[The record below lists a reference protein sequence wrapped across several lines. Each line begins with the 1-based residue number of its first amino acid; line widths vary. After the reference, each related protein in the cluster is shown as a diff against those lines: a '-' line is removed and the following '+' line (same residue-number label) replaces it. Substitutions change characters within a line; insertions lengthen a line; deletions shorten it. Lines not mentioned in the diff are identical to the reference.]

1 MDEVE
6 KKKLYDVTVAG
17 LGPAG
22 LSALVYL
29 LEAHLN
35 VIAVGPEIGGQIN
48 NTPEITNW
56 PFIPTLSGDAFRKGM
71 FAFFENLERKFPE
84 YLTRVAGSIS
94 SAKEAAGKMYK
105 VTAQTTEGGIVFFHQ
120 GAHHC
125 NGRDA

>member
-1 MDEVE
+1 MDGVE

-48 NTPEITNW
+48 DTPEITNW
-56 PFIPTLSGDAFRKGM
+56 PFIPTLSGDAFQKGM
-71 FAFFENLERKFPE
+71 VAFFENLARKFPE
-84 YLTRVAGSIS
+84 YLTRVTGSIS
-94 SAKEAAGKMYK
+94 LR
-105 VTAQTTEGGIVFFHQ
+105 QGG
-120 GAHHC
+120 G
-125 NGRDA
+125 G